1 MVDVVSENN
10 EAVEEVKPVENNEV
24 VEEVK
29 PVGLPRNKEGY

>member
-24 VEEVK
+24 VK
-29 PVGLPRNKEGY
+29 LNQLRIMK